1 VSPHRVAGLILTLA
15 SASLARADWP
25 MPGHDPARSSWASQD
40 KVEAVLRPIWQR
52 KIGPYIP
59 SKVQI
64 ITVAAAG
71 RVPALVLVSTSR
83 GMYALDPADGHELW
97 CYLHEHAL
105 PGVAK
110 HVGGYNDL
118 APLWFLSEADEV
130 SRAVARKGCPEGSLA
145 QFYDYASLFAAKA
158 LALKARRQELEKY
171 LDVSGVWR
179 GDLFYIQ
186 NLVAT
191 IEAHGP

>member
-1 VSPHRVAGLILTLA
+1 MLAMDPRQVYTTEAGGFLYL
-15 SASLARADWP
+15 
-25 MPGHDPARSSWASQD
+25 
-40 KVEAVLRPIWQR
+40 
-52 KIGPYIP
+52 
-59 SKVQI
+59 
-64 ITVAAAG
+64 
-71 RVPALVLVSTSR
+71 VPEF
-83 GMYALDPADGHELW
+83 GD
-97 CYLHEHAL
+97 YLHEHAEQ
-105 PGVAK
+105 GVAK

-158 LALKARRQELEKY
+158 FALKAGRQELEKY
-171 LDVSGVWR
+171 LDVPGVWR

-191 IEAHGP
+191 IEAH